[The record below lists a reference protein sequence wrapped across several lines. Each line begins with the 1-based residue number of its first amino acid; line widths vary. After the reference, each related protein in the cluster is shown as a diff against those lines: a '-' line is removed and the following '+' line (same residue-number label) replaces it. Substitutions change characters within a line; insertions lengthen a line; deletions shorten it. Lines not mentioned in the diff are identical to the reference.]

1 MAKVLTSVATV
12 ATQTSLRAGTPAV
25 KPCYPP
31 ATDRLEMTMSKKETL
46 ELKLPE
52 HQIAYINAI
61 AKLAGVSTNSA
72 ASVLI
77 AIQFLAAPYHPT
89 TEKGCE

>member
-1 MAKVLTSVATV
+1 MA
-12 ATQTSLRAGTPAV
+12 
-25 KPCYPP
+25 
-31 ATDRLEMTMSKKETL
+31 KKETL

-61 AKLAGVSTNSA
+61 AKLAGVSANSA

-77 AIQFLAAPYHPT
+77 AIQFLAAPHHPT